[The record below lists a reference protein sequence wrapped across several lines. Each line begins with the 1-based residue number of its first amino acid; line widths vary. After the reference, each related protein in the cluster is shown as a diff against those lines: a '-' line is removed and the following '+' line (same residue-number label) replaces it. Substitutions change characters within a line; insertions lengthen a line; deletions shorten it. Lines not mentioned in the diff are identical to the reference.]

1 MKTIPLKNGAV
12 EILDFDIQSHTYEDA
27 IEVLRI
33 LKKELVVV
41 IREQDRD
48 PLNYARLIHHL
59 GSICNWD
66 QLVRDIDGNLLGQLE
81 SYPDVEN
88 WDRSKIFPI
97 QRVTGEK
104 IAGKFSGL
112 FPLGKLDWHCNLNG
126 PNRADGVALQGLKGV
141 VGTQTSWLNTALA
154 LKEMPS
160 ELRDKIRGK
169 YASFYYNPGK
179 WADLYNEE
187 QKAYMLQRQAPYKMW
202 VEQTNIGGVE
212 GLYLYTHNDCEIE
225 GDEDHSLFNELQ
237 NFVFQEKFMYH
248 HDWSIG
254 DIVLSDQLL
263 TLHKRRQEEDAIFE
277 KRLLNRLTF
286 RITNVGNPPA
296 LIKLNKID

>member
-12 EILDFDIQSHTYEDA
+12 EVVDFYIQNHTYEDA
-27 IEVLRI
+27 MELLDI

-48 PLNYARLIHHL
+48 PLNYAKLIHYL

-66 QLVRDIDGNLLGQLE
+66 QLVRDIDGNPLDQLTN
-81 SYPDVEN
+81 YPDVEN

-154 LKEMPS
+154 LKEMPM
-160 ELRDKIRGK
+160 ELREKIRGK
-169 YASFYYNPGK
+169 YASFYYNPVK

-187 QKAYMLQRQAPYKMW
+187 QKAYMMQRQAPYKMW
-202 VEQTNIGGVE
+202 VEQTNAGGVE

-225 GDEDHSLFNELQ
+225 GDEDQSLFNELQ
-237 NFVFQEKFMYH
+237 EYVFQEKFMYH

-263 TLHKRRQEEDAIFE
+263 TLHKRRQEEDSIFE

-296 LIKLNKID
+296 LIELNKID